1 MDGHCLIHAIN
12 KVRGK
17 LNLPPLDIKRT
28 RQLLLRFYTQ
38 NHIGI
43 SAALAD
49 QKNPEELRENL
60 LYRWLD
66 DDALLAFTHMFNCK
80 FVLYHINEHYKDDDG
95 NNITEYTTI
104 EKESYSSS
112 RPPHTIHLLLTN
124 STHFEPLFVQTKAAS
139 SSTSRNPPQVHSAP
153 ALHSRKAV
161 PTNPRDVSSTSE
173 ATTTTAQRKQ
183 LSVQQLPPP
192 LPLTKNQRATAPKK
206 PSEHHHEQPQSSL
219 PSPITSKTIS
229 QAAPSLLTSP
239 AQATTSQDNASPSVN
254 SPSQRRIAAAP
265 PLNKPLSNYPL
276 ILKPAPASLRLV
288 AHPKRRSKTTV
299 KEKPPSKSRSKQFS
313 PQDPITSNL
322 SSPPSPQAAAAQSS
336 QDQPPQKKQKL
347 LSDYFPPPK
356 NQDTQSLSTRKRK
369 LPHDLQALET
379 SQQPREQKQTQT
391 RHIP

>member
-1 MDGHCLIHAIN
+1 
-12 KVRGK
+12 
-17 LNLPPLDIKRT
+17 
-28 RQLLLRFYTQ
+28 
-38 NHIGI
+38 
-43 SAALAD
+43 
-49 QKNPEELRENL
+49 
-60 LYRWLD
+60 
-66 DDALLAFTHMFNCK
+66 MFNCK

-139 SSTSRNPPQVHSAP
+139 SSTPRNPPQIHSAP
-153 ALHSRKAV
+153 ALHSGKAA
-161 PTNPRDVSSTSE
+161 PTSPRDVSSTSE
-173 ATTTTAQRKQ
+173 ATTTTVKRKQ

-192 LPLTKNQRATAPKK
+192 LPLTKNQRVTAPKK
-206 PSEHHHEQPQSSL
+206 SSEHHHEQPQSSL

-229 QAAPSLLTSP
+229 QVPSLLTSP
-239 AQATTSQDNASPSVN
+239 AQATAAQDNASPSVN

-265 PLNKPLSNYPL
+265 PLNKPLSNSPL
-276 ILKPAPASLRLV
+276 ILKPAPAPLRLA
-288 AHPKRRSKTTV
+288 AHLKRRSKTTV
-299 KEKPPSKSRSKQFS
+299 KEKPPSMSRSKQFS
-313 PQDPITSNL
+313 PQDPITSNP

-356 NQDTQSLSTRKRK
+356 NRDNQSLTTRKRK
-369 LPHDLQALET
+369 LPHDLQALEI
-379 SQQPREQKQTQT
+379 SQQTREQKQTQR